1 MYVVKKGVIALLV
14 IVALVVLITPGIIGR
29 LAEESMD
36 QNLEFAVT
44 ESEDVVISSE
54 GFVHGWFTSEGQ
66 HRIELVDYVGLP
78 DDFALNQAHPTALLV
93 DTRIDHG
100 LIPVTSMAR
109 EKGSLAPGLGSAIST
124 LTLEFSD
131 GNARPLPGKIYSELG
146 LAGALQSNLV
156 VEADAI
162 GLTGGILD
170 WGDSDITVTA
180 DATSGAVAVKG
191 SVDSLSMTSSA
202 ETVRIGSVVLDI
214 DQQPG
219 PFGYALGHVHVDIDF
234 VGIQS
239 RGEDVTMGPMV
250 LTSNLSAS
258 GDRVNGDATFELAN
272 FQSPFGAAEINV
284 SARLDGA
291 DGKAMAKV
299 MKTFE
304 ALQELGSGAN
314 PQIDP
319 LDGYIDLLAGGME
332 LHIDRLD
339 LALPQGTMTARMD
352 LMVEEGDPDNY
363 TPAAALL
370 ALDGTLDVKMSQ
382 ELVDFVTTLD
392 KSFGAVVGLGY
403 LRKNG
408 DEYETFVEIRSG
420 VLTINGAPMQIPLSA
435 FQ

>member
-1 MYVVKKGVIALLV
+1 MEV
-14 IVALVVLITPGIIGR
+14 IVLPALGNEPG
-29 LAEESMD
+29 
-36 QNLEFAVT
+36 
-44 ESEDVVISSE
+44 
-54 GFVHGWFTSEGQ
+54 
-66 HRIELVDYVGLP
+66 
-78 DDFALNQAHPTALLV
+78 
-93 DTRIDHG
+93 
-100 LIPVTSMAR
+100 
-109 EKGSLAPGLGSAIST
+109 APGL
-124 LTLEFSD
+124 D
-131 GNARPLPGKIYSELG
+131 G
-146 LAGALQSNLV
+146 V
-156 VEADAI
+156 
-162 GLTGGILD
+162 
-170 WGDSDITVTA
+170 
-180 DATSGAVAVKG
+180 
-191 SVDSLSMTSSA
+191 
-202 ETVRIGSVVLDI
+202 
-214 DQQPG
+214 
-219 PFGYALGHVHVDIDF
+219 
-234 VGIQS
+234 
-239 RGEDVTMGPMV
+239 
-250 LTSNLSAS
+250 
-258 GDRVNGDATFELAN
+258 
-272 FQSPFGAAEINV
+272 
-284 SARLDGA
+284 

-370 ALDGTLDVKMSQ
+370 ALDGTLDIKMSQ